1 MPNHKNTAI
10 VIIYS
15 TSIISIYTAVISC
28 DKLSHKFKELLRS
41 PCNRCGT
48 PLGSARRRQMKAISK
63 NINSSNDMKTQTSKC
78 HLFWF
83 VISSAFIVHVMF
95 VGVSCGSCGSSP
107 KSLEA
112 DTPSANLLVVQT
124 FKRHLSF
131 LSIIPW
137 CIGTI
142 FSS

>member
-28 DKLSHKFKELLRS
+28 DKLSYKFKELLRS
-41 PCNRCGT
+41 SCNRCGT

-78 HLFWF
+78 HLF
-83 VISSAFIVHVMF
+83 
-95 VGVSCGSCGSSP
+95 
-107 KSLEA
+107 
-112 DTPSANLLVVQT
+112 
-124 FKRHLSF
+124 
-131 LSIIPW
+131 
-137 CIGTI
+137 
-142 FSS
+142 